1 MAWSYNQFK
10 FSCAGWRKLRPTL
23 RHHFSLFCCNKKTAG
38 TLPAAAKPPPAR
50 SEPETAMNPQNVLL
64 VRPGGLGDL
73 LVALPS
79 IALVRE
85 KMADARLTLVCR
97 VDYGRLFL
105 EAGLVDD
112 LVSVDSRNLSWLFA
126 ASAVAE
132 TDSSAESGEPQR
144 NVFSSIVAWT
154 RKRGG
159 LDLAAAAD
167 GTGLRAV
174 VAPDSE
180 PEEGWSR
187 FFLRR
192 TLDLFGDPRPPEI
205 LLPRLGRLRISARM
219 RAEGLSTFGF
229 GGGPAD
235 PVIVHTGSGGE
246 RKRWPPER
254 FLEIMRRLSVAGRRG
269 VCITGEAEDGSPADL
284 GDGDMPHGWTR
295 ARRPEIL
302 HLAGLL
308 SGAGLF
314 LGNDSG
320 PAHLAAACGCPSLIL
335 FLDEFVPLWRPYG
348 PARLISAPAMAD
360 ISTDLAWEETLDIK
374 RQVMM
379 ENPEYFYE
387 NLIKSRKQ

>member
-1 MAWSYNQFK
+1 
-10 FSCAGWRKLRPTL
+10 
-23 RHHFSLFCCNKKTAG
+23 
-38 TLPAAAKPPPAR
+38 
-50 SEPETAMNPQNVLL
+50 MNPQNVLL

-85 KMADARLTLVCR
+85 KMPHAHLNLVCR
-97 VDYGRLFL
+97 LDYGRLFL

-112 LVSVDSRNLSWLFA
+112 LVSVDSRQSAWLFGA
-126 ASAVAE
+126 
-132 TDSSAESGEPQR
+132 SAESGDTQR
-144 NVFSSIVAWT
+144 NVFSSIVGWT
-154 RKRGG
+154 RKRGV
-159 LDLAAAAD
+159 LDLPAAAD

-180 PEEGWSR
+180 PDEAWSR

-192 TLDLFGDPRPPEI
+192 TLNLFGDPRPLEA
-205 LLPRLGRLRISARM
+205 LLPRLGRLRVSARM
-219 RAEGLSTFGF
+219 RTEGLSAFGF
-229 GGGPAD
+229 GGGPGG
-235 PVIVHTGSGGE
+235 PVVVHTGSGGG
-246 RKRWPPER
+246 RKRWPSKR
-254 FLEIMRRLSVAGRRG
+254 FLEIMRRLSGAGRRG

-284 GDGDMPHGWTR
+284 DDGDMPPGWTR
-295 ARRPEIL
+295 SRRPDIL

-320 PAHLAAACGCPSLIL
+320 TAHLAAACGCSSLIL

-360 ISTDLAWEETLDIK
+360 ISLEKVWRELAIFK
-374 RQVMM
+374 KK
-379 ENPEYFYE
+379 Y
-387 NLIKSRKQ
+387 